1 MNIQEIY
8 YNEKNNFLFKDSNEF
23 GDLRKNIIEKF
34 DLSPKNFKNNES
46 IKYADPKIFKFSYFY
61 NNLED
66 QIHYLSNNDQDK
78 INICVIDGKIL
89 NIENCNKDIDIKIN
103 NIESINTFIHDKFL
117 DFEKYFDQD
126 YIFNLN
132 SLFLNSGFEMTIG
145 EGQEVNIYISNAINK
160 ENTTLFQKNF
170 IKCKKKSKIN
180 FIEEFS
186 VDKPSNCNLVNF
198 IDLEEG
204 AELKHLNFQRNNVMA
219 NLQSTSLT
227 HCQKDSIYKQVIA
240 NISYSSIRNHHYAN
254 INGEGVSVDLD
265 GIFLGSKNQI
275 IDNKTQVTHNFPNSN
290 SRQRYKGVLTDNAKS
305 SYLSKTVVD
314 RIAQKTEAY
323 QLSKGILLSDS
334 SFFHSKPELKI
345 YADDVK
351 CSHGSTIGPL
361 DNDLL
366 FYLRSRGLSK
376 TKAMSLL
383 VKSFFEDVIKDTD
396 NQNFINKFDN
406 LCNSWLQKNRI

>member
-1 MNIQEIY
+1 LIY
-8 YNEKNNFLFKDSNEF
+8 HQKIL
-23 GDLRKNIIEKF
+23 
-34 DLSPKNFKNNES
+34 KNNES

-145 EGQEVNIYISNAINK
+145 EGQEANIYISNAINK

-227 HCQKDSIYKQVIA
+227 HCQKDSFYKQVIA

-323 QLSKGILLSDS
+323 QVSKGILLSDS
-334 SFFHSKPELKI
+334 SFFHSKPR
-345 YADDVK
+345 
-351 CSHGSTIGPL
+351 T
-361 DNDLL
+361 
-366 FYLRSRGLSK
+366 
-376 TKAMSLL
+376 
-383 VKSFFEDVIKDTD
+383 
-396 NQNFINKFDN
+396 
-406 LCNSWLQKNRI
+406 